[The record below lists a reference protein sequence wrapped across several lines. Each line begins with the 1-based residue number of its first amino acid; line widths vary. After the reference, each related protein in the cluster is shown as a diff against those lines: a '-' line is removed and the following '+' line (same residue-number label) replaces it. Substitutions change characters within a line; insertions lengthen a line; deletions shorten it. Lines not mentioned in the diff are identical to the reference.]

1 MKNILKIY
9 RKWTKKHPQ
18 TADSHFCTEG
28 FSPVLRS
35 GYGIGSMFQHG
46 VDCLCCHR

>member
-1 MKNILKIY
+1 MKNILKSIVNG
-9 RKWTKKHPQ
+9 RKNPQ
-18 TADSHFCTEG
+18 TANPHFCTEG

-46 VDCLCCHR
+46 VDCLCCYR